1 MTSQRGSAAERLPWR
16 PRDATVAVTAGI
28 AASVLVLALL
38 GGEADPLRL
47 FGLVVPAQSAATI
60 AAIGVLSKRR
70 TEWRQALSASIVG
83 RDAWGLLVGAG
94 LQVGLGLIAYLVVV
108 GLLGGEAP
116 TQEVVEAA
124 AEAVRPLERWM
135 MVLGVVL
142 LAPISEELVFR
153 GVLLGALR
161 RTRTDRYAV
170 VVSAAVFAGIHLL
183 DPNAV
188 LAVPFL
194 FVTGIVLGRSVIVTG
209 RLGRA
214 VAIHA
219 GFNGVTVLA
228 LLAV

>member
-1 MTSQRGSAAERLPWR
+1 MTSQHGSGAERLPWR
-16 PRDATVAVTAGI
+16 PRDAAVSVMAGI
-28 AASVLVLALL
+28 AASVLVLASL
-38 GGEADPLRL
+38 GGEPDPLQL
-47 FGLVVPAQSAATI
+47 FGLVVPAQSVATLAAV
-60 AAIGVLSKRR
+60 AFLSRRR
-70 TEWRQALSASIVG
+70 TEWREALSASISG

-94 LQVGLGLIAYLVVV
+94 LQLGLSLAAYWVVV
-108 GLLGGEAP
+108 GLFGGEAP

-124 AEAVRPLERWM
+124 ADAVRPVERLL

-142 LAPISEELVFR
+142 LAPVSEELVFR

-161 RTRTDRYAV
+161 RTRTDRFAV

-214 VAIHA
+214 IAIHA
-219 GFNGVTVLA
+219 GFNGVTVLVLFA
-228 LLAV
+228 A

>member
-1 MTSQRGSAAERLPWR
+1 MSPHDLAAERLPWR
-16 PRDATVAVTAGI
+16 PRDAAVAVVAGI
-28 AASVLVLALL
+28 IASIVVFALV
-38 GGEADPLRL
+38 GGETDPLRL
-47 FGLVVPAQSAATI
+47 FGLVVPAQSAATL
-60 AAIGVLSKRR
+60 AAVGVLSRRR
-70 TEWRQALSASIVG
+70 TDWREAFSASISA
-83 RDAWGLLVGAG
+83 RDAWGLLIGAG
-94 LQVGLGLIAYLVVV
+94 LQLGLSLIAYWVIV

-124 AEAVRPLERWM
+124 TDAVRPLERLL

-142 LAPISEELVFR
+142 LAPVSEELVFR

-161 RTRTDRYAV
+161 RTRSDRFAV
-170 VVSAAVFAGIHLL
+170 VVSAAVFAGVHLL

-194 FVTGIVLGRSVIVTG
+194 FVTGIVLGKSVVATG

-214 VAIHA
+214 IAIHA

-228 LLAV
+228 LLAA

>member
-1 MTSQRGSAAERLPWR
+1 MSQHDSAAERLPWR
-16 PRDATVAVTAGI
+16 PRDAAVAVTAGI

-38 GGEADPLRL
+38 GGEADPLQL
-47 FGLVVPAQSAATI
+47 FGLVVPAQSGATLG
-60 AAIGVLSKRR
+60 AIGVLSRRR
-70 TEWRQALSASIVG
+70 TDWRQALSVSIVG

-94 LQVGLGLIAYLVVV
+94 LQVGLGLIAYWVVV

-124 AEAVRPLERWM
+124 AGAVGPVERWM
-135 MVLGVVL
+135 MVVGVVL

-153 GVLLGALR
+153 GVLLGAFR
-161 RTRTDRYAV
+161 RTRTDRFAV

-194 FVTGIVLGRSVIVTG
+194 FVTGIVLGRSVIMTG

-214 VAIHA
+214 IAIHA
-219 GFNGVTVLA
+219 GFNGVTVLV
-228 LLAV
+228 LLAA

>member
-1 MTSQRGSAAERLPWR
+1 MTSRLGSAAERLPWR
-16 PRDATVAVTAGI
+16 PRDAAVAVTAGI

-38 GGEADPLRL
+38 GGEADPLQL

-60 AAIGVLSKRR
+60 AAVGVLSRRR
-70 TEWRQALSASIVG
+70 TEWRQALSVSIAG

-94 LQVGLGLIAYLVVV
+94 LQVGLGLIAYWVVV
-108 GLLGGEAP
+108 DLLGGEAP

-124 AEAVRPLERWM
+124 ANAVRPVERWM

-161 RTRTDRYAV
+161 RTRTDRFAV

-228 LLAV
+228 LLAA

>member
-1 MTSQRGSAAERLPWR
+1 MSPHDLAAERLPWR
-16 PRDATVAVTAGI
+16 PRDAAVAVVAGI
-28 AASVLVLALL
+28 IASIVVFALV
-38 GGEADPLRL
+38 GGETDPLRL
-47 FGLVVPAQSAATI
+47 FGLVVPAQSAATL
-60 AAIGVLSKRR
+60 AAVGVLSRR
-70 TEWRQALSASIVG
+70 RIDWRETFSASISV
-83 RDAWGLLVGAG
+83 RDAWGLLIGAG
-94 LQVGLGLIAYLVVV
+94 LQLGLSLIAYWVIV

-124 AEAVRPLERWM
+124 TDAVRPLERLL

-142 LAPISEELVFR
+142 LAPVSEELVFR

-161 RTRTDRYAV
+161 RTRSDRFAV
-170 VVSAAVFAGIHLL
+170 VVSAAVFAGVHLL

-194 FVTGIVLGRSVIVTG
+194 FVTGIVLGKSVVATG

-214 VAIHA
+214 IAIHA

-228 LLAV
+228 LLAA